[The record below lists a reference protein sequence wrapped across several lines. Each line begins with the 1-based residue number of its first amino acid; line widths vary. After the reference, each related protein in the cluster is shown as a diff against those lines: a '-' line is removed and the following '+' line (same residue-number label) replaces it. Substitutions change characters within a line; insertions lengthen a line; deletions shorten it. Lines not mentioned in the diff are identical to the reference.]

1 MSSEQSDTPRPADFR
16 IVDLFAGPGGLDI
29 AAHALGVRST
39 GIEWDT
45 GAIATRSR
53 AGLSTVP
60 KDVLECGP
68 EQFPEANVLA
78 GGPPCQTFTVAGH
91 GAGRKALDTVLQ
103 FVQRLVDR
111 DKWANIETDLAE
123 LDPRTR
129 LVLQPL
135 RWALKAIDELEPY
148 EAIVLEQV
156 PAVLP
161 VWDAYA
167 RALRNEGYETDHG
180 VLHTEEFGVPQTRRR
195 AVLVAR
201 RGSRRVRLPE
211 ATHHRYR
218 RGEQSS
224 HDDLT
229 LGESLVEP
237 WVTMEQALPHRR
249 GPFTVISNYG
259 TGGIAE
265 NRGRRHSHQP
275 SATVTGKVSRNR
287 VVAPDG
293 TDLPRF
299 TFAEAGLLQTF
310 PAAYPWSGT
319 DVSQQIGNA
328 VPPRLGMHIISAALG
343 LGRPTD
349 AALERLASWTP
360 PVEDT
365 DSVK

>member
-1 MSSEQSDTPRPADFR
+1 M
-16 IVDLFAGPGGLDI
+16 DLFAGPGGLDV
-29 AAHALGVRST
+29 AAHALGVPST
-39 GIEWDT
+39 GIEWDS
-45 GAIATRSR
+45 GAVATRTS
-53 AGLSTVP
+53 AGLATVA
-60 KDVLECGP
+60 KDVLECSP

-91 GAGRKALDTVLQ
+91 GAGRRDLDTVLA

-111 DKWANIETDLAE
+111 DKWANIETDLVK

-135 RWALKAIDELEPY
+135 RWALEAIDNPDLRPY

-161 VWDAYA
+161 VWEKYA
-167 RALRNEGYETDHG
+167 QALESEGYRTDFD
-180 VLHTEEFGVPQTRRR
+180 VLRTEEFGVPQTRRR
-195 AVLVAR
+195 AVLIAR
-201 RGSRRVRLPE
+201 RGDKPVKLP
-211 ATHHRYR
+211 APTHCRYR
-218 RGEQSS
+218 SGVEAP
-224 HDDLT
+224 HDDLA
-229 LGESLVEP
+229 LSESPLKM
-237 WVTMEQALPHRR
+237 WVSMAQALPNRH
-249 GPFTVISNYG
+249 GPFTVISNYS
-259 TGGIAE
+259 TGGVSS

-319 DVSQQIGNA
+319 DISQQIGNA
-328 VPPRLGMHIISAALG
+328 VPPRLGIYIISAALG
-343 LGRPTD
+343 LGRPTNAD
-349 AALERLASWTP
+349 LARLTSWTP
-360 PVEDT
+360 PARNAH
-365 DSVK
+365 DSTESTGL